1 MLPLKGKP
9 EEYVFNKNGNLIDK
23 SYYTRQWEKYKK
35 ESGIYTTAHPLR
47 HTYATIVFESGISE
61 KDAQMLPDHSSIV
74 VTHNIYTHIRA
85 TRMQD
90 TADKLNKYISQSLEK
105 PSEES

>member
-1 MLPLKGKP
+1 MYLAKT
-9 EEYVFNKNGNLIDK
+9 ETSSINHTIQDNGRNA
-23 SYYTRQWEKYKK
+23 KK

-61 KDAQMLPDHSSIV
+61 KDDQMLPDHSSIV

-90 TADKLNKYISQSLEK
+90 TADKLNNYVSQSLEK